1 MDNNTLKTSFGKW
14 ISPINMK
21 KLSKQVDILKQDY
34 YTKKLTTEPFL
45 KIMLF
50 AQLHETES
58 LHAIS
63 DALLDDDFQKAVG
76 FESISA
82 SQLSRKNNELD
93 PSVLSTIF
101 SDLVSQ
107 IYTHGNQTRKAML
120 LKIIDSTTL
129 PLNLTNY
136 KWATFRKTK
145 AGVKLHL
152 RLVYMGKDNVYP
164 DKAIITPAAEHDR
177 NQLEVLVDDK
187 EAMYV
192 FDRGYV
198 DYERFDRM
206 TDDGYFFVS
215 RLKKNAV
222 TREVESFRLPT
233 DSSVIRD
240 DMVYIGTTKNRAENL
255 FRLIEV
261 EDTKGNV
268 LRLITNRFDLSA
280 DEISDIYRSRWA
292 IELFFK
298 WLKQH
303 VEIKHFYG
311 MTENALQNQIFIAL
325 ITYCLH
331 VLVRLEADSKS
342 SLLRISRWLKATL
355 WEPSYRWLR
364 RFKRK
369 TDP

>member
-1 MDNNTLKTSFGKW
+1 
-14 ISPINMK
+14 
-21 KLSKQVDILKQDY
+21 
-34 YTKKLTTEPFL
+34 
-45 KIMLF
+45 
-50 AQLHETES
+50 
-58 LHAIS
+58 
-63 DALLDDDFQKAVG
+63 
-76 FESISA
+76 
-82 SQLSRKNNELD
+82 
-93 PSVLSTIF
+93 
-101 SDLVSQ
+101 
-107 IYTHGNQTRKAML
+107 
-120 LKIIDSTTL
+120 
-129 PLNLTNY
+129 
-136 KWATFRKTK
+136 ATFRKTK
-145 AGVKLHL
+145 TGVKLHL

-164 DKAIITPAAEHDR
+164 DKAIITPADKHDR

-187 EAMYV
+187 DAMYV

-222 TREVESFRLPT
+222 TRVIHSFDLPDDT
-233 DSSVIRD
+233 SVIHD
-240 DMVYIGTTKNRAENL
+240 EMIYIGTPQNRSENV
-255 FRLIEV
+255 FRLVEV
-261 EDTKGNV
+261 DDTKGNV

-311 MTENALQNQIFIAL
+311 MTENALQNQIYIAF

-331 VLVRLEADSKS
+331 VLIRLEADSKK
-342 SLLRISRWLKATL
+342 SLLRISRWLKAAL
-355 WEPSYRWLR
+355 WKPAYIWLR

-369 TDP
+369 AET